1 MTFEINKQ
9 ERETNQS
16 LIRRFTKRLR
26 ESGIL
31 VGAKKSVFHHREKSK
46 QVQRRV
52 TLRKLQKR
60 KDYERAYKLGEK
72 DETKHS
78 RRS

>member
-1 MTFEINKQ
+1 MAFEINRQ

-31 VGAKKSVFHHREKSK
+31 VGAKKGSFRTREKSK
-46 QVQRRV
+46 QTQRRGA
-52 TLRKLQKR
+52 LRRLEKR
-60 KDYERAYKLGEK
+60 VEYQRALKLGQ
-72 DETKHS
+72 TKPHEG
-78 RRS
+78 RR